1 MRQVMSLAGLLVVLL
16 VVMVVYSR
24 QARHDVDAINTVS
37 LSIPEEVVGRPFD
50 EAAAGRLADRLRQLC
65 DVADLPADELREA
78 SATAAA
84 WAAGS
89 AADSRA
95 YHTAVKLRA
104 AAVEL
109 AGASS
114 AGDDPRR
121 RRARTLVNEAMGGS
135 PGGPNGD
142 IGRIRDQIQNLQT
155 GRQEQL
161 QDTERQAP

>member
-1 MRQVMSLAGLLVVLL
+1 MRQVLSLAGLLVVLL
-16 VVMVVYSR
+16 IVMVVYSR
-24 QARHDVDAINTVS
+24 QTRQNVDAVKTVS
-37 LSIPEEVVGRPFD
+37 LALREEVVGRPFD
-50 EAAAGRLADRLRQLC
+50 EAAAGRLAERLRQLC
-65 DVADLPADELREA
+65 DVADLPVEELREA

-95 YHTAVKLRA
+95 FHTAVKLRA

-114 AGDDPRR
+114 ASDDPRR
-121 RRARTLVNEAMGGS
+121 RRARALVDQAMGGS

-161 QDTERQAP
+161 QDAERQTP